1 MTQDGDL
8 DIQIRCPRLL
18 LRTVRPEDAAAFV
31 PLHQDPEVVRLMG
44 AEPTTEEEQ
53 RREIEWHRRDRFGR
67 LGWGIFAVIVEDV
80 VIGRAGFRPATVD
93 GEEVVELMYMLLPEY
108 RNRGLATEAVTALM
122 SWAENRRLFERVVAI
137 IHPENAPSIALI
149 RRAGFVEKGRVTYGP
164 LVDALRFE
172 RRLGAGR

>member
-1 MTQDGDL
+1 MSLEGHL
-8 DIQIRCPRLL
+8 DIRIESPRLL

-31 PLHQDPEVVRLMG
+31 PLHHDAEVIRLMG

-53 RREIEWHRRDRFGR
+53 RREIEWHLRDRFAR
-67 LGWGIFAVIVEDV
+67 LGWGIFAVVLDDI

-108 RNRGLATEAVTALM
+108 RSRGLATEAVAALM
-122 SWAENRRLFERVVAI
+122 GWAEERNLFDRVVAI

-149 RRAGFVEKGRVTYGP
+149 RRAGFEEKGRLTYGP

-172 RRLGAGR
+172 RRLGRTD